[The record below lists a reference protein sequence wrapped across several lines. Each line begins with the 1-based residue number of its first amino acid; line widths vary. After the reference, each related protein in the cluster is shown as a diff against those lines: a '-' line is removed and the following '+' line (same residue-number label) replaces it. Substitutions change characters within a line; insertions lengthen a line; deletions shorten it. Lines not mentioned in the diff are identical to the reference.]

1 MTPKILISQ
10 PKPQT
15 AKSPYFELAE
25 KYGLEMVFRPF
36 IKIEPMTAKDFR
48 QQKVSIPG
56 HTAIVFTSRHGIDHF
71 FNLVKELRVVIK
83 SDMNYFCKSEQVAL
97 YIQKYVQYR
106 KRKVFFPETG
116 NIDDLIQIMAKHAD
130 ENYFVPQSSAHND
143 EMKNKLDA
151 AGLQHDEAVMYYT
164 VHNDFTAD
172 EEFDYNMLV
181 FFSPEGIHSLMKNF
195 PDFQQDDVAIACLG
209 QKTIE
214 AAREAGLRV
223 DMQPTPEL
231 RSVPAIIEDFLKN
244 HKKSEIKSKK
254 KK

>member
-1 MTPKILISQ
+1 MIKKILVSQ
-10 PKPQT
+10 PKPT
-15 AKSPYFELAE
+15 SEKSPYFDIAE
-25 KYGLEMVFRPF
+25 KFDVELVFRPF
-36 IKIEPMTAKDFR
+36 IKVEGITSKEFR
-48 QQKVSIPG
+48 AQKVSILDY
-56 HTAIVFTSRHGIDHF
+56 TAVVFTSRHAIDHF
-71 FNLVKELRVVIK
+71 FTMAKELRVNIPE
-83 SDMNYFCKSEQVAL
+83 DMKYFCVTETIAL

-151 AGLQHDEAVMYYT
+151 VGLQHDEAVMYYT

>member
-25 KYGLEMVFRPF
+25 KYSLEMVFRPF
-36 IKIEPMTAKDFR
+36 IKIEPMAAKDFR

-56 HTAIVFTSRHGIDHF
+56 HTAVVFTSRHGIDHF

-83 SDMNYFCKSEQVAL
+83 SDMKYFCKSEQVAL

-116 NIDDLIQIMAKHAD
+116 MIDDLIQIMKKHPD

-143 EMKNKLDA
+143 DLKNKLDEA
-151 AGLQHDEAVMYYT
+151 ELQHDEAVMYYT
-164 VHNDFTAD
+164 VSNDFTPD
-172 EEFDYNMLV
+172 EPFDYNMLV
-181 FFSPEGIHSLMKNF
+181 FFSPEGINSLVKNF
-195 PDFQQDDVAIACLG
+195 PNFQQNDVAIACLG

-214 AAREAGLRV
+214 AAEEAGLRV
-223 DMQPTPEL
+223 DMKPTPTL
-231 RSVPAIIEDFLKN
+231 RSVPAIIEDFIKN
-244 HKKSEIKSKK
+244 HKKSEIKPKK
-254 KK
+254 K